1 MQPNIVLS
9 GSDDATLKVHDTSIA
24 QGTALTLFSDRRT
37 HGSGVTTLSP
47 HPRLPYLLASG
58 SYDESVRLWDIRQP
72 SKPLLQ
78 AQVRTCP
85 QNLVKYSGVYLWCVP
100 PSVCVM
106 CLVLGHAAIGM
117 LTIPTASAEAP
128 SSSTCTCNWP
138 R

>member
-78 AQVRTCP
+78 AQVRRTWSSI
-85 QNLVKYSGVYLWCVP
+85 LVFIFGVSLPLYVSCVL
-100 PSVCVM
+100 C
-106 CLVLGHAAIGM
+106 
-117 LTIPTASAEAP
+117 
-128 SSSTCTCNWP
+128 
-138 R
+138 